1 MKNLI
6 NRNTGLLLR
15 IDDVAE
21 NMSWNYMDKCEK
33 LFEELKIKPL
43 VGIIPENKDPDLLRF
58 PKNDNFWNRVSEWKN
73 NGWEI
78 SMHGFNHVYD
88 TSTKFKDFFKYGGP
102 SEFFGHDYNHQH
114 KKIKLGLDKL
124 KSEGHI
130 VKSFFA
136 PNHTYDL
143 NTFLALKNNGVEVII
158 DGYGLFPY
166 FEKNLTFIPQLFY
179 KETFMLPFGFQST
192 QIHMNNWD
200 DEDFKRFKE
209 FLIKTKHKILCYNE
223 MVSIKSDN
231 KVKKILRELSKF
243 ALINLRKLI
252 N

>member
-6 NRNTGLLLR
+6 EKNTGLLIR

-21 NMSWNYMDKCEK
+21 NMSWKYMDKCEK
-33 LFEELKIKPL
+33 LFEELKVKPL

-58 PKNDNFWNRVSEWKN
+58 PKNNNFWSRVSDWKKN
-73 NGWEI
+73 VWEI

-88 TSTKFKDFFKYGGP
+88 TNTKFKDFFNYGGA
-102 SEFFGHDYNHQH
+102 SEFFGHDFEHQH

-124 KSEGHI
+124 KSEGQI

-143 NTFLALKNNGVEVII
+143 NTFLALKDNGIKVII

-166 FEKNLTFIPQLFY
+166 FEKNLIFIPQLFY
-179 KETFMLPFGFQST
+179 NETILLPFGFQST
-192 QIHMNNWD
+192 QVHMNNWD
-200 DEDFKRFKE
+200 DDYFNKFKE
-209 FLIKTKHKILCYNE
+209 FLIKSKQKILDYNE
-223 MVSIKSDN
+223 IVSKSSDS
-231 KVKKILRELSKF
+231 KAKKILRDLFKF
-243 ALINLRKLI
+243 SLINLRKLI

>member
-6 NRNTGLLLR
+6 EKNTGLLIR

-21 NMSWNYMDKCEK
+21 NMSWKYMDKCEK
-33 LFEELKIKPL
+33 LFEELKIRPL
-43 VGIIPENKDPDLLRF
+43 VGIIPENRDPDLLRF
-58 PKNDNFWNRVSEWKN
+58 PKNNNFWSRVSGWKK

-88 TSTKFKDFFKYGGP
+88 TNTKFKDFFNYGGD
-102 SEFFGHDYNHQH
+102 SEFFGHDFEHQH

-124 KSEGHI
+124 KSEGQI

-143 NTFLALKNNGVEVII
+143 NTFLALKDNGIKVII

-166 FEKNLTFIPQLFY
+166 FEKNLIFIPQLFY
-179 KETFMLPFGFQST
+179 NETILLPFGFQST

-200 DEDFKRFKE
+200 DDYFNKFKE
-209 FLIKTKHKILCYNE
+209 FLIKSKQKILDYNE
-223 MVSIKSDN
+223 IVSKTSDS
-231 KVKKILRELSKF
+231 KAKKILRDLFKF
-243 ALINLRKLI
+243 SLINLRKLI